1 MNTQH
6 ELMDEINGTIKI
18 DLERSDYADK
28 VEQILRDY
36 RKKADMPGFRKGHVP
51 MGMIKKLYGTSVLV
65 NEVNQKLSE
74 EIDKYINE
82 NALRVLGSP
91 LPEENQSIELDVNK
105 MGDLSFS
112 YKIGLAPEIEF
123 TASDKIKFTE
133 HKILIDDELIDKY
146 ADDIR
151 RRYGKFSEVDE
162 AGENDMLGGEFVEYL
177 GGEEVQ
183 GGIRNKSTIALE
195 FLENENL
202 KNQLLGL
209 TKGESIIVDPNE
221 VSKGKDDLMKM
232 LNIST
237 AQVEEI
243 SNEFN
248 FTVETI
254 YHAEPAELDQDFF
267 DKLYGKDEVADEA
280 GFREKIREELQKQ
293 FAQYEDV
300 MLYRLIKEDLVKKVN
315 PTLPDE
321 FLKEFLAKS
330 NEEMTEDQ
338 LETEYPKYAEG
349 VRWNLIEEKI
359 VKDNGLQIQQEELTN
374 YVKEQ
379 MRKQFA
385 MYGQP
390 EVGEDLLNSTTQNIL
405 ANQEEAKKLFEE
417 LYFQKMMDFFRST
430 FKLKEKEV
438 SYDDFV
444 KLATG
449 ETPKKGILNTISNL
463 FGQ

>member
-1 MNTQH
+1 MNAQH
-6 ELMDEINGTIKI
+6 QLVDEINGTIKI

-28 VEQILRDY
+28 VEQVLRDY

-51 MGMIKKLYGTSVLV
+51 MGMIRKLYGTGVLV

-74 EIDKYINE
+74 EIEKYIND

-112 YKIGLAPEIEF
+112 YKIGLAPEIDF
-123 TASDKIKFTE
+123 TASDKLKFTE
-133 HKILIDDELIDKY
+133 YKIVIDDELINKY
-146 ADDIR
+146 SEDIR
-151 RRYGKFSEVDE
+151 RRYGKFSEVDK
-162 AGENDMLGGEFVEYL
+162 AGEKDMLGGEFVEYL
-177 GGEEVQ
+177 NGEPVA

-195 FLENENL
+195 FLDN
-202 KNQLLGL
+202 KNVQAQLVGI
-209 TKGESIIVDPNE
+209 TAGESVLLDPRE
-221 VSKGKDDLMKM
+221 VSKGEDDLMKM
-232 LNIST
+232 LNINA
-237 AQVEEI
+237 AQAGQI
-243 SNEFN
+243 SHQFN
-248 FTVETI
+248 FTVEAI
-254 YHAEPAELDQDFF
+254 YHAEPAELDQEFF
-267 DKLYGKDEVADEA
+267 DKLYGKDKVTSVD
-280 GFREKIREELQKQ
+280 GFRQKIREELQKQ
-293 FAQYEDV
+293 FGEYEDV
-300 MLYRLIKEDLVKKVN
+300 LLYRLIKEELIKKVN
-315 PTLPDE
+315 PKLPDE
-321 FLKEFLAKS
+321 FLKEFLLKS
-330 NEEMTEDQ
+330 NEEVTEDQ
-338 LETEYPKYAEG
+338 LAIEYPKYAEG

-359 VKDNGLQIQQEELTN
+359 VNDNGLQIQQEELIH

-390 EVGEDLLNSTTQNIL
+390 EVSDDLLESTTRNIL
-405 ANQEEAKKLFEE
+405 ANKEEGKRLFEE
-417 LYFQKMMDFFRST
+417 LYFQKMMGFFRAT

>member
-195 FLENENL
+195 FLENEKL
-202 KNQLLGL
+202 EKPIIRSNQ
-209 TKGESIIVDPNE
+209 
-221 VSKGKDDLMKM
+221 
-232 LNIST
+232 
-237 AQVEEI
+237 
-243 SNEFN
+243 
-248 FTVETI
+248 
-254 YHAEPAELDQDFF
+254 
-267 DKLYGKDEVADEA
+267 
-280 GFREKIREELQKQ
+280 R
-293 FAQYEDV
+293 
-300 MLYRLIKEDLVKKVN
+300 
-315 PTLPDE
+315 
-321 FLKEFLAKS
+321 
-330 NEEMTEDQ
+330 
-338 LETEYPKYAEG
+338 
-349 VRWNLIEEKI
+349 
-359 VKDNGLQIQQEELTN
+359 
-374 YVKEQ
+374 
-379 MRKQFA
+379 
-385 MYGQP
+385 
-390 EVGEDLLNSTTQNIL
+390 
-405 ANQEEAKKLFEE
+405 
-417 LYFQKMMDFFRST
+417 
-430 FKLKEKEV
+430 
-438 SYDDFV
+438 
-444 KLATG
+444 
-449 ETPKKGILNTISNL
+449 
-463 FGQ
+463 